1 MGTPSQAVAAKCL
14 PRFSGAADAPA
25 ERVEDFPNPYPD
37 QAGKTRLPYERI
49 TRSMGARPP
58 KRKPYDPTSR
68 KENTH
73 QRMTAPET
81 GKQPNMNKE
90 ETIDYLR
97 ERGIEVEVTEH
108 QAVYNMA
115 ELDSVDLPYPDRDA
129 KNLFVRDDKKRNYY
143 LISIKDDKR
152 IDLKEFRKAQGLRS
166 LSFASADDLAKIMDL
181 TPGSVSPLGI
191 LNDEERKV
199 TFFLDEAFKGGLVG
213 VHPNDNTATIWLDA
227 DALMHIVEE
236 HGNEARYVNLR

>member
-1 MGTPSQAVAAKCL
+1 
-14 PRFSGAADAPA
+14 
-25 ERVEDFPNPYPD
+25 
-37 QAGKTRLPYERI
+37 
-49 TRSMGARPP
+49 MGARPP
-58 KRKPYDPTSR
+58 KRKPYGPTSR
-68 KENTH
+68 KENTR

-97 ERGIEVEVTEH
+97 KRGIEVEITEH

-143 LISIKDDKR
+143 LISVKDDKR
-152 IDLKEFRKAQGLRS
+152 VNLKEFRKAQGLRS

-236 HGNEARYVNLR
+236 HGNEARYVDLG